1 MSRIKIIF
9 CIIWEKKLLYKS
21 VFILI
26 FIFSFSI
33 EKETYET
40 IQKPHDSV
48 DSNLKIPELK
58 TKLQQSREQINKL
71 PGIEYTKEE
80 QIRRLE
86 ALREQL
92 VQKRQLLLKY
102 KSMCHFDS
110 PKI

>member
-1 MSRIKIIF
+1 MSQVEAVNTDFLPIIYD
-9 CIIWEKKLLYKS
+9 IIR
-21 VFILI
+21 
-26 FIFSFSI
+26 SI

-40 IQKPHDSV
+40 TQKQPHENTDT
-48 DSNLKIPELK
+48 NLKIPELK
-58 TKLQQSREQINKL
+58 TKLQQAREQINKL
-71 PGIEYTKEE
+71 PGVDYTKEE